1 MRVVG
6 IVLVLL
12 LTSRVG
18 WTEEPPEWALLQRA
32 VLVTQDA
39 DEIRSLVAS
48 GLNLNDPIGCGTF
61 APLDGAVARENPDL
75 VELLLSLGAKPLDR
89 QLVAAAFAA
98 NDAAAVNMVKLLR
111 AAGVP
116 VNARSYYSQS
126 ERFTTAIHQ
135 AVWRENAELV
145 RYLLSEPGVRLD
157 ELNIDGYTPLMIAVE
172 KRNTHLFDML
182 LAAGANPAIRNAR
195 GLDAA
200 GVAKGIIAQQE
211 RMLAELK
218 RHATAR

>member
-1 MRVVG
+1 
-6 IVLVLL
+6 
-12 LTSRVG
+12 
-18 WTEEPPEWALLQRA
+18 
-32 VLVTQDA
+32 
-39 DEIRSLVAS
+39 
-48 GLNLNDPIGCGTF
+48 
-61 APLDGAVARENPDL
+61 
-75 VELLLSLGAKPLDR
+75 
-89 QLVAAAFAA
+89 
-98 NDAAAVNMVKLLR
+98 
-111 AAGVP
+111 
-116 VNARSYYSQS
+116 
-126 ERFTTAIHQ
+126 
-135 AVWRENAELV
+135 
-145 RYLLSEPGVRLD
+145 LD